1 VVAGSIQED
10 TRMNKT
16 ELAAKLAGQTE
27 LTQAKA
33 LEVVDS
39 LFSSDSGHGIIAA
52 ELDADREVS
61 IAGFGKFE
69 TRRRKAREGR
79 NPATGAKIQIAAKKV
94 VAFKPAKGLKDRIE
108 V

>member
-1 VVAGSIQED
+1 
-10 TRMNKT
+10 MNKT
-16 ELAAKLAGQTE
+16 ELAAKLAKQTD

-33 LEVVDS
+33 LEVVES
-39 LFSSDSGHGIIAA
+39 IFSSDSGHGIIAV
-52 ELDADREVS
+52 ELDADRDVS

-79 NPATGAKIQIAAKKV
+79 NPATGATIQIAAKKV
-94 VAFKPAKGLKDRIE
+94 VAFKPAKGLKDRVE

>member
-1 VVAGSIQED
+1 
-10 TRMNKT
+10 MNKT
-16 ELAAKLAGQTE
+16 EMAAKLAGQTD

-33 LEVVDS
+33 LEVVEAI
-39 LFSSDSGHGIIAA
+39 FSTDAGRGIIAV

-69 TRRRKAREGR
+69 TRHRAARTGR
-79 NPATGAKIQIAAKKV
+79 NPATGATLPIPAKKV
-94 VAFKPAKGLKDRIE
+94 PAFKAAKGLKDRVE

>member
-1 VVAGSIQED
+1 
-10 TRMNKT
+10 MNKI
-16 ELAAKLAGQTE
+16 ELAAKLAKQTE

-33 LEVVDS
+33 LQVVDS
-39 LFSSDSGHGIIAA
+39 IFSSADGKGIIAV
-52 ELDADREVS
+52 ELDADRDVS

-79 NPATGAKIQIAAKKV
+79 NPATGAAIQIEAKRA
-94 VAFKPAKGLKDRIE
+94 VAFRPAKGLKDRVE

>member
-1 VVAGSIQED
+1 
-10 TRMNKT
+10 MNKT
-16 ELAAKLAGQTE
+16 ELAAKLAKQTD
-27 LTQAKA
+27 LTQAKS

-39 LFSSDSGHGIIAA
+39 IFSSADGKGIIAI

-79 NPATGAKIQIAAKKV
+79 NPATGEAIQIVAKRGRRLS
-94 VAFKPAKGLKDRIE
+94 ARQGPQGPRRGLGAPP
-108 V
+108 